1 LRHCTESNIMKLKIL
16 LSLSLIF
23 TVFTTAA
30 AATPEIH
37 CKHFIY
43 GYPLGGP
50 DSNDLII
57 RDLYALSSNDT
68 TKFADWVAYRLD
80 SAAITGKSIKKRKW
94 KADPWLE
101 ENETLEPDDYKKANK
116 KLKTDRGHQ
125 APLAS
130 FKGYRNFYEANY
142 LSNITPQ
149 KAALNQGPWKKLEE
163 AVRRLVKEVGEV
175 YVMTGPIYNDA
186 GSLKL
191 PEADETHI
199 IPSAYWKIIVIDN
212 KQHKPY
218 VVAYIFD
225 QNTPRRDKVMKHLT
239 TVDEVENQTGFDFFR
254 LLDDK
259 TEDIIENKKNS
270 ALAKKYF
277 NK

>member
-1 LRHCTESNIMKLKIL
+1 MKLKIL
-16 LSLSLIF
+16 LSISLIF
-23 TVFTTAA
+23 TVFTTASA
-30 AATPEIH
+30 AAPEIH

-50 DSNDLII
+50 ESNDLII
-57 RDLYALSSNDT
+57 RDLYALSSNDE

-80 SAAITGKSIKKRKW
+80 SAAISGKSIKKRKW

-101 ENETLEPDDYKKANK
+101 KNETLEPGDYKKANK
-116 KLKTDRGHQ
+116 TLKTDRGHQ

-130 FKGYRNFYEANY
+130 FKGYRNSHEANY

-163 AVRRLVKEVGEV
+163 AVRKLVKKVGEV
-175 YVMTGPIYNDA
+175 YVMTGPIYKDTA
-186 GSLKL
+186 GLTL
-191 PEADETHI
+191 PEADEAHI
-199 IPSAYWKIIVIDN
+199 VPSGYWKIIVIDN
-212 KQHKPY
+212 KQHKPE

-225 QNTPRRDKVMKHLT
+225 QNTPRHDKVMKHLT
-239 TVDEVENQTGFDFFR
+239 TVDDVENQTGFDFFR
-254 LLDDK
+254 LLDD
-259 TEDIIENKKNS
+259 ESEENLEKLKDS
-270 ALAKKYF
+270 AMAEKYF